1 MRGLRRESA
10 LTALPF
16 DSLVVDLK
24 GRVLALLLCSM
35 LLAAV
40 RTGDPVRSTLSGL
53 MCASAL
59 TAFYLLA
66 ASVVA
71 MSSLLAFKVL
81 HYLSGSLKLAHFVD
95 LSLNYKASLYCSALY
110 ILSGK
115 AYYKGTPLFACVNP
129 ALMLI

>member
-1 MRGLRRESA
+1 MSEKRD
-10 LTALPF
+10 ALPF

-24 GRVLALLLCSM
+24 GRALALLPCSM

-40 RTGDPVRSTLSGL
+40 GTGDPVRSAFSGL

-59 TAFYLLA
+59 AALYLLA
-66 ASVVA
+66 ASVLA
-71 MSSLLAFKVL
+71 ISLLLAFKVL

-95 LSLNYKASLYCSALY
+95 LGLNYKASLYCSALH